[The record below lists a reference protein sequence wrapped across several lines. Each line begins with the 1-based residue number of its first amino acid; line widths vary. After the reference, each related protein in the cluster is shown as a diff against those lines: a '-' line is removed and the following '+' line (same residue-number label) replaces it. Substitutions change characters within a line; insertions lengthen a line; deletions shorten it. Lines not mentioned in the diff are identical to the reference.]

1 MSPQRDVSSPVLS
14 SSSLSGL
21 YVILDA
27 HASRGRPLMEMMMAA
42 LAGGARIFQY
52 RDKDSSAREAYD
64 RALPLS
70 QAARNGDAIFL
81 VNDRCDLALA
91 VEADGVHLGQD
102 DLPLALARSVMGAGK
117 LIGVSTHRLEQVVTA
132 TEGGADYLG
141 FGPIFET
148 GTKLD
153 HEPVVGIE
161 GLRHV
166 RSHTSLPVFAIGGI
180 SLERVDSVMEAGANG
195 VAVISALMGA
205 DDVAGTAR
213 AFIERVAR
221 RDRRGSESRGQ

>member
-1 MSPQRDVSSPVLS
+1 
-14 SSSLSGL
+14 
-21 YVILDA
+21 
-27 HASRGRPLMEMMMAA
+27 MAA

-52 RDKDSSAREAYD
+52 RDKDGSAREAYD
-64 RALPLS
+64 RALPLR
-70 QAARNGDAIFL
+70 QVARNGAAIFL

-102 DLPLALARSVMGAGK
+102 DLPLALARSIMGVGK

-148 GTKLD
+148 STKLH

-180 SLERVDSVMEAGANG
+180 SLERVDAVMEAGANG

-213 AFIERVAR
+213 AFIQRAAR
-221 RDRRGSESRGQ
+221 RDQRGSECRGQ